1 MVWKCFVK
9 NEIGL
14 RMIINKSDSWRMS
27 MEMNEVDEKVK
38 KKKKIELGW
47 NYDVIKYVDLT
58 LTLVVSFHHR
68 RLRGCVVG
76 RETH

>member
-1 MVWKCFVK
+1 
-9 NEIGL
+9 
-14 RMIINKSDSWRMS
+14 
-27 MEMNEVDEKVK
+27 MNEVDEKV
-38 KKKKIELGW
+38 KKIELGW

-68 RLRGCVVG
+68 RLKGCVVG

>member
-1 MVWKCFVK
+1 
-9 NEIGL
+9 
-14 RMIINKSDSWRMS
+14 
-27 MEMNEVDEKVK
+27 MEMNEVDEKVKK